1 MIIKHGRHILGEIHG
16 EVRKGVWAFWLCFL
30 DADWLGRQTPI
41 TWVLCDVHIMTT
53 YLPSS
58 LDQRRRMAPH
68 LFQLGEYC
76 GLMATEK
83 ASVSVTWS
91 LVAALWCLGKNK
103 TTWEGCFRV
112 QCKCLR
118 SRVVVRWNIPDV
130 QSLHCGGRK
139 RDHVVSLHVWDQR
152 KCENYRP
159 FLLEA
164 LRPETN
170 SVNSSA
176 SLEEVIASKE
186 DVSQS

>member
-1 MIIKHGRHILGEIHG
+1 MILCARSTSRSSEQNTKRISSSEIMRNVLHGRHILGEIHG
-16 EVRKGVWAFWLCFL
+16 KVRKGVWASWLCFL

-58 LDQRRRMAPH
+58 PGQRRRMAPH

-91 LVAALWCLGKNK
+91 LVAALWGLGKNK
-103 TTWEGCFRV
+103 TTCEGCFRV

-139 RDHVVSLHVWDQR
+139 RDHVVWLHVWDQR

-159 FLLEA
+159 FLL
-164 LRPETN
+164 
-170 SVNSSA
+170 
-176 SLEEVIASKE
+176 
-186 DVSQS
+186 